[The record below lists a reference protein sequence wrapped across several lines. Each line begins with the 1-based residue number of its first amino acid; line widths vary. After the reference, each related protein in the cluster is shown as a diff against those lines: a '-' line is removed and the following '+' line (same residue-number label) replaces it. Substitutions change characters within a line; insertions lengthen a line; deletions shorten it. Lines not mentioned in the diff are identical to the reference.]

1 MFDPSMLS
9 KLSEMK
15 SIADS
20 SKQKLDQ
27 MTVEGESGGG
37 LIRIALSGNREVRSV
52 QINAELDQI
61 PHELSHYIVD
71 AAEEVISGDWD
82 AQFPLVVWQT
92 GSGRAR
98 RGGRGRADG
107 RTRAGARA
115 SAQEQGPSVIACSVS
130 LRSSNCSRLRLL
142 SLGTTYATSC

>member
-37 LIRIALSGNREVRSV
+37 LIRIVLSGNREVRSV
-52 QINAELDQI
+52 QINAELEQMNKEDLEDLLTVALKRAI
-61 PHELSHYIVD
+61 E
-71 AAEEVISGDWD
+71 AAEQLNQQETM
-82 AQFPLVVWQT
+82 AAAKNLFP
-92 GSGRAR
+92 GM
-98 RGGRGRADG
+98 
-107 RTRAGARA
+107 
-115 SAQEQGPSVIACSVS
+115 
-130 LRSSNCSRLRLL
+130 
-142 SLGTTYATSC
+142 

>member
-37 LIRIALSGNREVRSV
+37 LIRIALSGNSEVRSV
-52 QINAELDQI
+52 QINAELDHI
-61 PHELSHYIVD
+61 NKEDLEDLLTVALKRAME
-71 AAEEVISGDWD
+71 AAEQLNQQETM
-82 AQFPLVVWQT
+82 AAARNLFP
-92 GSGRAR
+92 GM
-98 RGGRGRADG
+98 
-107 RTRAGARA
+107 
-115 SAQEQGPSVIACSVS
+115 
-130 LRSSNCSRLRLL
+130 
-142 SLGTTYATSC
+142 

>member
-52 QINAELDQI
+52 QINAELDQMNK
-61 PHELSHYIVD
+61 EDLEDLLTVALKRAME
-71 AAEEVISGDWD
+71 AAEQLNQQETM
-82 AQFPLVVWQT
+82 AAAKNLFP
-92 GSGRAR
+92 GM
-98 RGGRGRADG
+98 
-107 RTRAGARA
+107 
-115 SAQEQGPSVIACSVS
+115 
-130 LRSSNCSRLRLL
+130 
-142 SLGTTYATSC
+142 